1 MLVVTTIVWALPP
14 GYCLTSQHAVLLTA
28 LGGAVLLTVAN
39 RETQLPGEA
48 TGTDGARTDE
58 ALI

>member
-1 MLVVTTIVWALPP
+1 VTTIVWALPP